1 MLINGIQIME
11 LMIITQE
18 WFVVSQ
24 IMLNSNIANDIQ
36 KILCCLD
43 YFG

>member
-1 MLINGIQIME
+1 
-11 LMIITQE
+11 MIITQE
-18 WFVVSQ
+18 LFVVSQ
-24 IMLNSNIANDIQ
+24 TMLNSNIVNDIL